1 MLRLVLCLLV
11 AACGGAGDTQLI
23 GNGVEAQRVVDV
35 INFDRVDVA
44 FAGSVILQPGNEG
57 AVVTGDSN
65 VIDRVAVEV
74 RNRVLVIDLDEAVEP
89 TLPLQVVVS
98 FSDLSSI
105 ELSGTGEVRVEGWR
119 TSQAELV
126 LSGAGDVVAEVVAE
140 QLTVAYPGAGSMTV
154 SGEVGTQLLTK
165 AGLGPYN
172 AGELRS
178 DVANLEA
185 KGIGEIEVWVEAQ
198 LTYDVTGTGAVRY
211 WGQPT
216 TDGQISSQGGLVALG
231 PKGP

>member
-1 MLRLVLCLLV
+1 MLGLLLGLLV
-11 AACGGAGDTQLI
+11 AACGGTSESFVTGD
-23 GNGVEAQRVVDV
+23 GDEAQRVVDV

-44 FAGSVILQPGNEG
+44 VAGSVTLRPGDEG

-65 VIDRVAVEV
+65 VVDLIVVEV
-74 RNRVLVIDLDEAVEP
+74 RNRVLVIDVDDSVQP
-89 TLPLQVVVS
+89 TLPLMVEVT
-98 FSDLSSI
+98 FSDLNSV
-105 ELSGTGEVRVEGWR
+105 ELSGTGEVSVEGWR
-119 TSQAELV
+119 TSQAELI

-140 QLTVAYPGAGSMTV
+140 QLTVAYPGAGSVTV

-165 AGLGPYN
+165 EGLGPYN

-178 DVANLEA
+178 DVAELSA
-185 KGIGEIEVWVEAQ
+185 RGIGEIEVWVEAQ

-211 WGQPT
+211 WGDPA

-231 PKGP
+231 PKDG